1 MAVGSRL
8 GARLRHLSTEDRRIA
23 RDAVVVAVFALAAK
37 LIAAA
42 KEIAIA
48 WRYGVSE
55 IVDAYLFVFNFLLLP
70 VTVWFGVLTVV
81 YIPLAAKLR
90 SQRSSGLHELRSEL
104 LGAAIVT
111 GIGLALVAAGA
122 LLAFFASS
130 WSGFPEEARRVSLEI
145 TPWMAVLI
153 PLGLATHW
161 GSVQMMSES
170 RHGNTFYEGIPA
182 LVLLVTV
189 VAAPMSGAWPLV
201 WGSVAGA
208 ALHLLVTLAAT
219 ERGARIE
226 RPRFSM
232 RSPLWK
238 PFWAGAALV
247 LLGQLLQ
254 NLTGIVDQLFAAR
267 LGEGSVSILGYV
279 SRVLSLILSLGAMAV
294 ARAAL
299 PIFSRMQAEGGN
311 RLRRVACRWAVI
323 LFAGGAAVLLVSWP
337 ASEWG
342 IRLLFER
349 GAFDSADTAMVAEIF
364 RYSLVQVPFYF
375 ASIVLVYA
383 VLSRGDYAAVTGL
396 GAVNLVAKVGAS
408 LLLVPAFGLAGL
420 MFSTALVYALSCAL
434 AWHLLARRGKR

>member
-1 MAVGSRL
+1 MTVGSGL

-23 RDAVVVAVFALAAK
+23 RDAVVVAAFALAAK
-37 LIAAA
+37 LIAAV
-42 KEIAIA
+42 KEMAIA

-55 IVDAYLFVFNFLLLP
+55 VVDAYLFVFNVLLLP

-90 SQRSSGLHELRSEL
+90 AERSSELHELRSEL

-111 GIGLALVAAGA
+111 GSALALAVTGA
-122 LLAFFASS
+122 LWAFFESS
-130 WSGFPEEARRVSLEI
+130 WSGFPPEARRVALEI

-182 LVLLVTV
+182 LVLLVIV
-189 VAAPMSGAWPLV
+189 VAAPMSGPWPLV

-208 ALHLLVTLAAT
+208 MLHLLVTLAAA
-219 ERGARIE
+219 ERGARVQW
-226 RPRFSM
+226 PRFSM

-238 PFWAGAALV
+238 PFWAGAVLV
-247 LLGQLLQ
+247 LFGQLLQ

-267 LGEGSVSILGYV
+267 LGEGAVSILGYV

-299 PIFSRMQAEGGN
+299 PVFARMQAEGGD
-311 RLRRVACRWAVI
+311 RVRRVAFRWAVI
-323 LFAGGAAVLLVSWP
+323 LFAGGVAVLLVSWP
-337 ASEWG
+337 ASEWA

-349 GAFDSADTAMVAEIF
+349 GAFDSADTAVVSEIF

-383 VLSRGDYAAVTGL
+383 ILSRGDYRAVTAL
-396 GAVNLVAKVGAS
+396 GAINLVAKLAAA

-420 MFSTALVYALSCAL
+420 MFSTAFVYALSCGL